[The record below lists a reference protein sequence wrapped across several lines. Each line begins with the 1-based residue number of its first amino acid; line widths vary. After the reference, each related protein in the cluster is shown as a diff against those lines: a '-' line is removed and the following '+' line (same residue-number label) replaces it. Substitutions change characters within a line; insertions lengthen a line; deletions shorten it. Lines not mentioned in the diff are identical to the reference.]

1 MQGYIFRRLF
11 FLVFVIIGISVVL
24 FTVNYLL
31 PGDPAEVAAG
41 WQAKPEQVEA
51 VRRRMGLD
59 KPAHIQYLT
68 YMRNLLRG
76 DLGTSILSRRP
87 VLSDIKAY
95 LPASLELGIA
105 AMLLNLLIGFPLGV
119 FSALRPGRLVDTIGR
134 FFSTLGMGM
143 PLFWVGLLGQLVLS
157 HKLDLLPFG
166 GRLTAGTLPPDTITG
181 FYTVDALL
189 VRDLSLFKD
198 ALVHLL
204 MPAAVLALP
213 EAAVTSR
220 LMRSSMLDVLL
231 QDYVRTA
238 RAKGL
243 RERRVVWVHALK
255 NALLVPLTMVGMQ
268 IGWMLSGSLL
278 VESVFS
284 WAGLGFF
291 AYHGIYMRDF
301 PVIMGF
307 TFIMTGI
314 FVFSNLVV
322 DILYHYLD
330 PRITY

>member
-1 MQGYIFRRLF
+1 MQRYIFRRLVF
-11 FLVFVIIGISVVL
+11 MVFVMIGISLVL

-31 PGDPAEVAAG
+31 PGDPAQVAAG
-41 WQAKPEQVEA
+41 WQAGPEQVEA
-51 VRRRMGLD
+51 IRKRMGLD

-87 VLSDIKAY
+87 VLSDIKSY
-95 LPASLELGIA
+95 LPASLELVFA
-105 AMLLNLLIGFPLGV
+105 AMLLNVLVGFTLGV
-119 FSALRPGRLVDTIGR
+119 FSALRPGRLVDTISR

-143 PLFWVGLLGQLVLS
+143 PLFWVGLLGQLLLS
-157 HKLDLLPFG
+157 YKLDLLPFG
-166 GRLTAGTLPPDTITG
+166 GRLTPGVTPPDTITG
-181 FYTVDALL
+181 FYTIDALL
-189 VRDLSLFKD
+189 ARDLPLFKD
-198 ALVHLL
+198 ALVHML

-243 RERRVVWVHALK
+243 RERRIVWVHALK

-268 IGWMLSGSLL
+268 VGWMLSGSLL

-307 TFIMTGI
+307 TFVMTII
-314 FVFSNLVV
+314 FVFSNLLV
-322 DILYHYLD
+322 DILYRYID
-330 PRITY
+330 PRITF

>member
-1 MQGYIFRRLF
+1 MQRYIFRRLI
-11 FLVFVIIGISVVL
+11 FLVFVIIGVSLVL

-51 VRRRMGLD
+51 IRKRMGLD

-76 DLGTSILSRRP
+76 DLGTSILTRRP
-87 VLSDIKAY
+87 VILDIKAY

-105 AMLLNLLIGFPLGV
+105 AMLLNVLIGFPLGV
-119 FSALRPGRLVDTIGR
+119 FSALRPGRLVDTISR
-134 FFSTLGMGM
+134 FFSTLGMGV
-143 PLFWVGLLGQLVLS
+143 PLFWVGLLGQFVLS
-157 HKLDLLPFG
+157 HKLKLLPFG
-166 GRLTAGTLPPDTITG
+166 GRLTPGVLPPDTITG

-189 VRDLSLFKD
+189 VRDLPLFKD

-243 RERRVVWVHALK
+243 HERRVVWVHALK

-291 AYHGIYMRDF
+291 AYHGVYMRDF

-307 TFIMTGI
+307 TFIMTSI
-314 FVFSNLVV
+314 FVISNLVV
-322 DILYHYLD
+322 DILYNYLD

>member
-1 MQGYIFRRLF
+1 MQRYIFRRLVF
-11 FLVFVIIGISVVL
+11 MVFVMIGISLVL

-31 PGDPAEVAAG
+31 PGDPAQVAAG
-41 WQAKPEQVEA
+41 WQAGPEQVEA
-51 VRRRMGLD
+51 IRKRMGLD

-87 VLSDIKAY
+87 VLSDIKSY
-95 LPASLELGIA
+95 LPASLELVFA
-105 AMLLNLLIGFPLGV
+105 AMLLNVLVGFTLGV
-119 FSALRPGRLVDTIGR
+119 FSALRPGRLVDTISR

-143 PLFWVGLLGQLVLS
+143 PLFWVGLLGQLLLS
-157 HKLDLLPFG
+157 YKLDLLPFG
-166 GRLTAGTLPPDTITG
+166 GRLTPGATPPDTITG
-181 FYTVDALL
+181 FYTIDALL
-189 VRDLSLFKD
+189 ARDLPLFKD
-198 ALVHLL
+198 ALVHML

-243 RERRVVWVHALK
+243 RERRIVWVHALK

-268 IGWMLSGSLL
+268 VGWMLSGSLL

-307 TFIMTGI
+307 TFVMTII
-314 FVFSNLVV
+314 FVFSNLLV
-322 DILYHYLD
+322 DILYRYID
-330 PRITY
+330 PRITF

>member
-1 MQGYIFRRLF
+1 MQRYIFRRLVF
-11 FLVFVIIGISVVL
+11 MVFVMIGISLVL

-31 PGDPAEVAAG
+31 PGDPAQVAAG
-41 WQAKPEQVEA
+41 WQAGPEQVEA
-51 VRRRMGLD
+51 VRKRMGLD

-87 VLSDIKAY
+87 VLSDIKSY
-95 LPASLELGIA
+95 LPASLELVFA
-105 AMLLNLLIGFPLGV
+105 AMLLNVLIGFALGV
-119 FSALRPGRLVDTIGR
+119 FSALRPGHLVDTISR

-143 PLFWVGLLGQLVLS
+143 PLFWVGLLGQLLLS
-157 HKLDLLPFG
+157 YKLDLLPFG
-166 GRLTAGTLPPDTITG
+166 GRLTPGVTPPDTITG
-181 FYTVDALL
+181 FYTIDALL
-189 VRDLSLFKD
+189 ARDLPLFKD
-198 ALVHLL
+198 ALVHML

-243 RERRVVWVHALK
+243 RERRIVWVHALK

-268 IGWMLSGSLL
+268 VGWMLSGSLL

-307 TFIMTGI
+307 TFVMTII
-314 FVFSNLVV
+314 FVFSNLLV
-322 DILYHYLD
+322 DILYRYID
-330 PRITY
+330 PRITF

>member
-1 MQGYIFRRLF
+1 MQRYIFRRLV
-11 FLVFVIIGISVVL
+11 FLVFVIIGISLVL

-41 WQAKPEQVEA
+41 WQAGPEQVEA
-51 VRRRMGLD
+51 VRKRMGLD

-95 LPASLELGIA
+95 LPASLELVFA
-105 AMLLNLLIGFPLGV
+105 AMLLNVLIGFTLGV
-119 FSALRPGRLVDTIGR
+119 FSALRPGRLVDTISR

-143 PLFWVGLLGQLVLS
+143 PLFWVGLLGQLLLS
-157 HKLDLLPFG
+157 YRLDLLPFG
-166 GRLTAGTLPPDTITG
+166 GRLTAGALPPATVTG

-189 VRDLSLFKD
+189 ARDLPLFKD

-291 AYHGIYMRDF
+291 AFHGIYMRDF

-314 FVFSNLVV
+314 FVFSNLLV
-322 DILYHYLD
+322 DILYRYID